1 MSLFALTIAGLIGA
15 VVLIVGVIVLINKF
29 AD

>member
-15 VVLIVGVIVLINKF
+15 VVLIVGVIALINKF